1 MVFIFVFFNFLFYR
15 IMSAALFDTPL
26 TIWATALTSIVITL
40 FLAFSGPVS
49 ILLSYEER
57 DGRDRLRVE
66 KLFCVFVAVCAVSC
80 LAAYLI
86 ALGFSQRLYDDISYW
101 RRYRDFWEQDL
112 FWFCVMISIPVVVHL
127 TLLLRQLRRTD
138 FE

>member
-1 MVFIFVFFNFLFYR
+1 
-15 IMSAALFDTPL
+15 MSAALFDAPL

-40 FLAFSGPVS
+40 IMAFVGPVS
-49 ILLSYEER
+49 ILLAYEEK

-66 KLFCVFVAVCAVSC
+66 KLFCVFVAACAVCC

-86 ALGFSQRLYDDISYW
+86 ALGFSQRLYDDISDW
-101 RRYRDFWEQDL
+101 RRYRDIWEQDL
-112 FWFCVMISIPVVVHL
+112 FWFCIMILIPVVVHL
-127 TLLLRQLRRTD
+127 TLLLRQMKGID